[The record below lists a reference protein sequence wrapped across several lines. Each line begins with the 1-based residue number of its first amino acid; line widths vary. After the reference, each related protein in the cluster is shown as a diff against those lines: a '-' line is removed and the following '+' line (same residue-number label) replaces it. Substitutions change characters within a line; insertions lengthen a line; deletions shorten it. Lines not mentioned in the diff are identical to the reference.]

1 MTEEEKKEII
11 RFHLVPTDYRLIF
24 RVIALFISWYYN
36 KSIIWG
42 ILHFF
47 FGWIYITYVLFMG
60 GFDEGRLDN
69 IINYYIN

>member
-24 RVIALFISWYYN
+24 RVIALFISWFYN
-36 KSIIWG
+36 KSIVWG
-42 ILHFF
+42 VIHFF
-47 FGWIYITYVLFMG
+47 LGWVYIAYVLFMG
-60 GFDEGRLDN
+60 GFDEGRLNN

>member
-24 RVIALFISWYYN
+24 RVIALFISWYFN

-42 ILHFF
+42 LIHFM
-47 FGWIYITYVLFMG
+47 FGWLYIVYVLFMG
-60 GFDEGRLDN
+60 GFNDGGLNR
-69 IINYYIN
+69 IINFYIN

>member
-24 RVIALFISWYYN
+24 RVIALFISWFYN
-36 KSIIWG
+36 KSIVWG
-42 ILHFF
+42 VIHFF
-47 FGWIYITYVLFMG
+47 LGWVYITYVLFMG
-60 GFDEGRLDN
+60 GFDEGRLNN

>member
-47 FGWIYITYVLFMG
+47 LGWIYIIYVLFMG
-60 GFDEGRLDN
+60 GFDEGRLNN